1 MASDDYDGDEGTA
14 SAEAFVLPPLL
25 PWQREPLARW
35 LAGRDQWHH
44 ATLLYGPAGSGSRR
58 LALHLARGLLC
69 QTPVPGG
76 ACGACHACRLFAA
89 GSHPDFRFVER
100 QWDEKS
106 LKGAD
111 PRRRDAIIVDQVRA
125 VIDNFV
131 YLSAHLSVAKLIVIY
146 LAEEM
151 NAAAANALL
160 KSLEEPPTATH
171 FILVSHRPRRLA
183 ATIISRCRQ
192 LPSPQA
198 TRDEAITWLAGQGAA
213 DPAALLAQS
222 GGAPLRALSMLSD
235 DYQDE
240 RTRLLQRLADPR
252 RLSVIALGAEI
263 EAGGRALRRERLQHW
278 FDLLATWTYD
288 VAACAA
294 GTAPRYHPDY
304 TAQLAAIG
312 RTVAP
317 RRILRYHRTLLRDR
331 ALLTHPL
338 NPRLVVENALSGY
351 RTAILGD

>member
-58 LALHLARGLLC
+58 LALQVARGLLC

-100 QWDEKS
+100 LWDEKS

-131 YLSAHLSVAKLIVIY
+131 YLSAHLSVAKLI
-146 LAEEM
+146 
-151 NAAAANALL
+151 
-160 KSLEEPPTATH
+160 K
-171 FILVSHRPRRLA
+171 
-183 ATIISRCRQ
+183 
-192 LPSPQA
+192 
-198 TRDEAITWLAGQGAA
+198 
-213 DPAALLAQS
+213 
-222 GGAPLRALSMLSD
+222 
-235 DYQDE
+235 
-240 RTRLLQRLADPR
+240 
-252 RLSVIALGAEI
+252 
-263 EAGGRALRRERLQHW
+263 
-278 FDLLATWTYD
+278 
-288 VAACAA
+288 
-294 GTAPRYHPDY
+294 
-304 TAQLAAIG
+304 
-312 RTVAP
+312 
-317 RRILRYHRTLLRDR
+317 DR
-331 ALLTHPL
+331 AP
-338 NPRLVVENALSGY
+338 VVLRVPDQDRDHRDHESVKREEDRPELALAWSPSGH
-351 RTAILGD
+351 GDDRRPKHHYA